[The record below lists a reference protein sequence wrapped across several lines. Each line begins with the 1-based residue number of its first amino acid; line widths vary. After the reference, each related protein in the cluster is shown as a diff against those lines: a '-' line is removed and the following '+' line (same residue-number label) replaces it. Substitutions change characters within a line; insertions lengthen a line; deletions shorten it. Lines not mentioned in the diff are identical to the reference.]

1 MCDEILSL
9 SSIPHRIILSEDD
22 IPDPWPDGDPHS
34 TPPTEKKTK
43 NDTEEKNKKDDP
55 APRTEKKLKNAP
67 TRTEEKPKKDPSSP
81 KITSKK
87 AVTKSIVGKSFFN
100 SFVKLVDKELT

>member
-43 NDTEEKNKKDDP
+43 NTEEKTKKDP
-55 APRTEKKLKNAP
+55 ATRTEKFQRKMILQIKL
-67 TRTEEKPKKDPSSP
+67 
-81 KITSKK
+81 
-87 AVTKSIVGKSFFN
+87 
-100 SFVKLVDKELT
+100 

>member
-22 IPDPWPDGDPHS
+22 IPDLLPDDDRHS
-34 TPPTEKKTK
+34 TPQTEKKTK
-43 NDTEEKNKKDDP
+43 NTEEKTKKDDP
-55 APRTEKKLKNAP
+55 ATRTEKKPKKDDP
-67 TRTEEKPKKDPSSP
+67 TSQTEKKPKKDPSSP

-87 AVTKSIVGKSFFN
+87 AVTKSIVGKFF
-100 SFVKLVDKELT
+100 SIPA